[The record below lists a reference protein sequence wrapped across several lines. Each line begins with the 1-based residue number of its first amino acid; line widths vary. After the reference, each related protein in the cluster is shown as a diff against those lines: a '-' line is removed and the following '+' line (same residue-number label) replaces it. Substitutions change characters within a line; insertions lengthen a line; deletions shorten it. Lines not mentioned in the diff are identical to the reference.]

1 MWRRISLLGLILGLV
16 TIWYAPALR
25 AAESGATVAVRAVL
39 DKAMDIQTRPDLQGT
54 EHRKERSQLI
64 RKLIGENFS
73 SSEMARASLQD
84 HWDKLS
90 AKQREQYQSLFIGLF
105 EDSYTRRVLDFLK
118 KETVEYPGEGSDGKY
133 VKVQTVILRTNEHI
147 PVDYTLEQKG
157 AKWLIRDVII
167 DGVSAVET
175 YRISFGQFIRNN
187 SFEAL
192 LQRMRIQ
199 KKAGEDTSS

>member
-1 MWRRISLLGLILGLV
+1 MGKKASLAFFILSLSILWCV
-16 TIWYAPALR
+16 TPLR
-25 AAESGATVAVRAVL
+25 AAESGATVTVRAVL
-39 DKAMDIQTRPDLQGT
+39 DKAMEIQTRPDLQGT
-54 EHRKERSQLI
+54 GHRKDRSLLI
-64 RKLIGENFS
+64 KKLIGDNFA

-90 AKQREQYQSLFIGLF
+90 AKQREQYQGLFIGLF

-118 KETVEYPGEGSDGKY
+118 KETVEYPGESADGKF
-133 VKVQTVILRTNEHI
+133 VKVQTIILRTNEHI

-157 AKWLIRDVII
+157 QKWLIRDVII

-187 SFEAL
+187 SFDAL
-192 LQRMRIQ
+192 IQRMRIQ
-199 KKAGEDTSS
+199 KKAGEDTSG